1 LEIIR
6 KFSWLHTELVP
17 YMYSHVVE
25 CHNGASPLM
34 RPQAQGK
41 FHYLFGYDL
50 LVAPIYADKLDWT
63 VSLPSGRWRYLFHDD
78 EVTSGP
84 AEVKRDFPLDEF
96 PVFVREGAVIPL
108 KVTRPYTGFG
118 DTNSTGFTTWLVYP
132 DGKSQFTLWHPE
144 SHPNPEKTTLAVDS
158 GATLNL
164 EFSGRHEPHILR
176 IHLEKKP
183 TRVTLDGAGLTEG
196 AAWKF
201 DVVHRWLMIRTRD
214 YAQGKYEIRLQ

>member
-1 LEIIR
+1 
-6 KFSWLHTELVP
+6 
-17 YMYSHVVE
+17 
-25 CHNGASPLM
+25 
-34 RPQAQGK
+34 
-41 FHYLFGYDL
+41 
-50 LVAPIYADKLDWT
+50 
-63 VSLPSGRWRYLFHDD
+63 
-78 EVTSGP
+78 
-84 AEVKRDFPLDEF
+84 
-96 PVFVREGAVIPL
+96 VFVREGAVIPL